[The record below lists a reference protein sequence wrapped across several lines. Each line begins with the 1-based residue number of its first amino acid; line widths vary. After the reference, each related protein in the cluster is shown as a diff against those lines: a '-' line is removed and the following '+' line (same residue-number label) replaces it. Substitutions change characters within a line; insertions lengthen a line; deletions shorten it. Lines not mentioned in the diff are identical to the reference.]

1 MPLRSEPF
9 PRLQMLQQ
17 PQECPVLWERGTAS
31 PGLWHRGFAFTGHPG
46 GTLGTLRDSW
56 PALLTLQT
64 VDTACLQCEPS
75 AKALRG
81 ANTTSLPVPAPR
93 LRAELGKA
101 PKPSTAALGCPSP
114 LHPELSHAL
123 TCSSTPCSGGK
134 APKATAAEDNQQ
146 GKGNPGWAGGS
157 ASRETS
163 QQSAAVSEWEG
174 KRKPGNTW
182 VLQPDPG
189 PSRVLEEQKD
199 TGTPQNPEHQEG
211 KEGGSLA

>member
-1 MPLRSEPF
+1 M
-9 PRLQMLQQ
+9 
-17 PQECPVLWERGTAS
+17 
-31 PGLWHRGFAFTGHPG
+31 
-46 GTLGTLRDSW
+46 
-56 PALLTLQT
+56 LTLQT

-75 AKALRG
+75 AKAVRG
-81 ANTTSLPVPAPR
+81 ANTTSFPVPALR

-101 PKPSTAALGCPSP
+101 PKPSTAALRCLSP
-114 LHPELSHAL
+114 LHPELSL
-123 TCSSTPCSGGK
+123 SCSSTPCCGGK
-134 APKATAAEDNQQ
+134 APKATAAEDNHQ

-163 QQSAAVSEWEG
+163 QQPATVSEWEG

-182 VLQPDPG
+182 VLQPDPA

-199 TGTPQNPEHQEG
+199 TGTPPNPEHQEG